1 MRIIVGISGASGA
14 VYGWELLKFL
24 HSEGHE
30 IHGVVTENGWK
41 VLEHECGVTRKDIES
56 NVTRLHALDNLG
68 ADIASGS
75 FKTDAMV
82 VAPCS
87 MRTVAAIAH
96 GLADNL
102 LCRAADVMLKERRR
116 LVLVPRET
124 PLSSIHLGN
133 MLTLS
138 NLGVTIMPASP
149 GFYHRPESVDDIV
162 KIMVGRIADAIGVE
176 NRLFRRWAGE
186 M

>member
-24 HSEGHE
+24 SAEGHE
-30 IHGVVTENGWK
+30 IHGVVTDNGWK
-41 VLEHECGVTRKDIES
+41 ILEHECGVTKKDIE
-56 NVTRLHALDNLG
+56 NKVARLHASENLG
-68 ADIASGS
+68 AAIASGS

-87 MRTVAAIAH
+87 MRTVAAIAN

-102 LCRAADVMLKERRR
+102 LCRAADVVIKERRR

-149 GFYHRPESVDDIV
+149 GFYHRPDNIDGLV
-162 KIMVGRIADAIGVE
+162 KIMVGRIADALGIDNE
-176 NRLFRRWAGE
+176 LFPRWSG
-186 M
+186 

>member
-1 MRIIVGISGASGA
+1 MHIIAGISGASGA

-24 HSEGHE
+24 SGEGHE
-30 IHGVVTENGWK
+30 IHAVVTDNGWK
-41 VLEHECGVTRKDIES
+41 VLAHECGVTTKDVGDI
-56 NVTRLHALDNLG
+56 VFRLHALDNLG
-68 ADIASGS
+68 AVIASGS

-102 LCRAADVMLKERRR
+102 LCRAADVVIKERRK

-138 NLGVTIMPASP
+138 NLGVTMMPASP
-149 GFYHRPESVDDIV
+149 GFYNRPESIDDLV
-162 KIMVGRIADAIGVE
+162 RSMVGRIADALGVE
-176 NRLFRRWAGE
+176 NQLFPRWSG
-186 M
+186 

>member
-1 MRIIVGISGASGA
+1 LRIIVGISGASGA

-24 HSEGHE
+24 SAEGHE
-30 IHGVVTENGWK
+30 IHGVVTDNGWK
-41 VLEHECGVTRKDIES
+41 ILEHECGVTKKDIE
-56 NVTRLHALDNLG
+56 NKVARLHASENLG
-68 ADIASGS
+68 AAIASGS

-87 MRTVAAIAH
+87 MRTVAAIAN

-102 LCRAADVMLKERRR
+102 LCRAADVVIKERRR

-149 GFYHRPESVDDIV
+149 GFYHRPDNIDGLV
-162 KIMVGRIADAIGVE
+162 KIMVGRIADALGIDNE
-176 NRLFRRWAGE
+176 LFPRWSG
-186 M
+186 

>member
-24 HSEGHE
+24 SGEGHE
-30 IHGVVTENGWK
+30 IHAVVSANGWK
-41 VLEHECGVTRKDIES
+41 VLEHECGVTHKDVE
-56 NVTRLHALDNLG
+56 NLVTRLHAFDNLG
-68 ADIASGS
+68 AAIASGS

-102 LCRAADVMLKERRR
+102 LCRAADVVIKERRR

-149 GFYHRPESVDDIV
+149 GFYHRPDTIDGLVR
-162 KIMVGRIADAIGVE
+162 IMVGRIVDALGID
-176 NRLFRRWAGE
+176 NQLFPRWSG
-186 M
+186 

>member
-1 MRIIVGISGASGA
+1 MRIIVGVSGASGA

-24 HSEGHE
+24 SGEGHE
-30 IHGVVTENGWK
+30 IHAVVSANGWK
-41 VLEHECGVTRKDIES
+41 VLEHECNVSPQDVE
-56 NVTRLHALDNLG
+56 NLVTRLHAFDNLG
-68 ADIASGS
+68 AAIASGS

-102 LCRAADVMLKERRR
+102 LCRAADVVIKERRR

-124 PLSSIHLGN
+124 PLSSIHLVN
-133 MLTLS
+133 MLSLS

-149 GFYHRPESVDDIV
+149 GFYHLPENIDGLV
-162 KIMVGRIADAIGVE
+162 KCMVGRIADALGVD
-176 NRLFRRWAGE
+176 NQLFPRWAG
-186 M
+186 

>member
-1 MRIIVGISGASGA
+1 VRIIVGISGASGA

-24 HSEGHE
+24 NSQGHE
-30 IHGVVTENGWK
+30 IHGVVTTNGWK
-41 VLEHECGVTRKDIES
+41 VLEHECGVTVSDVEKH
-56 NVTRLHALDNLG
+56 VTCLHALDNLG
-68 ADIASGS
+68 AAIASGS

-102 LCRAADVMLKERRR
+102 LCRAADVVIKEKRR

-124 PLSSIHLGN
+124 PFSSIHLEN
-133 MLTLS
+133 MLKLS

-149 GFYHRPESVDDIV
+149 GYYHRPTGIEDLV

-176 NRLFRRWAGE
+176 NELFVRWSGE

>member
-1 MRIIVGISGASGA
+1 LRIIVGISGASGA

-24 HSEGHE
+24 KREGHE
-30 IHGVVTENGWK
+30 IHGVVSDNGWK
-41 VLEHECGVTRKDIES
+41 VLEHECGVTPKDIES
-56 NVTRLHALDNLG
+56 NVTRLHAFVNLG
-68 ADIASGS
+68 AAIASGS

-102 LCRAADVMLKERRR
+102 LCRAADVIIKERRR

-124 PLSSIHLGN
+124 PLSPIHLEN
-133 MLTLS
+133 MLKLS
-138 NLGVTIMPASP
+138 NLGVTIMPACP
-149 GFYHRPESVDDIV
+149 GFYHRPESVDSIV
-162 KIMVGRIADAIGVE
+162 SMMVGRIADAMGVE
-176 NRLFRRWAGE
+176 NKLFPKWSGE
-186 M
+186 